1 MLVTKIR
8 NKIEMYVYS
17 FLMNWEVNEWA
28 VSVGHQDYGELFQS
42 WGYRSMIS

>member
-17 FLMNWEVNEWA
+17 SLMNWEVNEW
-28 VSVGHQDYGELFQS
+28 SGKHRLCL
-42 WGYRSMIS
+42 